1 MLDLEYEDLFEI
13 GRRREERLAEM
24 RAREELER
32 PLPVATAITVQ
43 LIPSIPY
50 AGCWDG
56 QQEFSRSICSGNYHF
71 GAEVVGE
78 REPVVL
84 TFDNGRGRL
93 ATRDGWRAVDDVHV
107 AVWHG
112 GKRREYDIP
121 ASGLWMVLHLN
132 EEVEDWA
139 CVEVALRPWP
149 EFTGQVDSWGRW

>member
-1 MLDLEYEDLFEI
+1 MSAFDDLFEI
-13 GRRREERLAEM
+13 GGRSSERLAEM

-84 TFDNGRGRL
+84 TFDNGRGKL
-93 ATRDGWRAVDDVHV
+93 ATRDGWRAVEDVHV

-121 ASGLWMVLHLN
+121 AGGVWMIPPFHN
-132 EEVEDWA
+132 EVEGWGVVQ
-139 CVEVALRPWP
+139 VEKRPWP
-149 EFTGQVDSWGRW
+149 EFTGQVDSLGRW